1 MRNLIIPFMSQG
13 LDGLPATLG
22 KTVGLANSTAN
33 QSSSSGCMGHSAWEP
48 KFSEVFT
55 IPNPNKRSQVRLTHT
70 RAVKGCSPETSQRA
84 NPRRLTG
91 SPSGKGGKTA
101 GRARPTF
108 SVGWSY
114 SPRLRMKASLG

>member
-33 QSSSSGCMGHSAWEP
+33 QSSSSGCMGHSACEP

-55 IPNPNKRSQVRLTHT
+55 IPKPNKRSQVRLTQT
-70 RAVKGCSPETSQRA
+70 LAVKGCSPETSQRA
-84 NPRRLTG
+84 RPRRLTG

-101 GRARPTF
+101 GRLRPTF
-108 SVGWSY
+108 SVG
-114 SPRLRMKASLG
+114 